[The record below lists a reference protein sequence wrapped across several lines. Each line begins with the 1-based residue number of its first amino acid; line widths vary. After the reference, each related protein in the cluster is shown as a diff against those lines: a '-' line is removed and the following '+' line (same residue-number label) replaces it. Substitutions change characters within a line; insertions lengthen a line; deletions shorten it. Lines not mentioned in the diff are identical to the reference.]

1 MHPYDLPGPD
11 FLGLYLG
18 LLIAVAACAEMIR
31 RRLRTP
37 GPAIDQEDPP
47 LTPYEAAYL
56 AGGKREAVYAAVAGL
71 ARKGAVSVT
80 GAGLLNA
87 SESFSGITHPLE
99 WAVYEEVKRTQDLRV
114 SQVSVPEPLGRI
126 HESLAERGLL

>member
-18 LLIAVAACAEMIR
+18 LLIAVASSAEVFR
-31 RRLRTP
+31 WWLRKP

-47 LTPYEAAYL
+47 LTAYETAYL

-71 ARKGAVSVT
+71 ARKDAVSVS

-99 WAVYEEVKRTQDLRV
+99 WAVYEE
-114 SQVSVPEPLGRI
+114 
-126 HESLAERGLL
+126 